1 MAPTQG
7 AIFLIF
13 NCGRSAD
20 GTWAAKP
27 RWSGGGF
34 TRVVVELADLRG
46 PPARAI
52 ARQHKIAVER
62 WLKGNKAAAPSISQ
76 LTAGYGRPTRAGAR
90 EGRCACGDDGEHL
103 QSTSALTLDRRRD
116 LSELRFSA

>member
-1 MAPTQG
+1 MGCPAVTTSCCVLAWP
-7 AIFLIF
+7 LKVYLSR
-13 NCGRSAD
+13 CHPRRSA
-20 GTWAAKP
+20 TVKA
-27 RWSGGGF
+27 RGGGGASSEHLVG
-34 TRVVVELADLRG
+34 R
-46 PPARAI
+46 P
-52 ARQHKIAVER
+52 QH
-62 WLKGNKAAAPSISQ
+62 KAAAPSISQ